1 MAVDYIKSLNAGSGL
16 NTTEIIDALITAER
30 QPAADQITSAR
41 EEKTV
46 SISSLGKLKQTL
58 STSQT
63 GITAIEGTTGLT
75 QENSGTAI
83 GMTITDTS
91 IARSFTNAVEVN
103 QLAKAQTLVFSGF
116 TSPTETVGT
125 GSLGFSFGTWTNNSF
140 FRQFGPYHQNH
151 HPFSRGRQPD
161 QPEGCD
167 QRGRDGCHGIDRQ
180 DHRHQLFAHDQ
191 KP

>member
-75 QENSGTAI
+75 LENSGTAI

-103 QLAKAQTLVFSGF
+103 QLAKAQTLVFSGN
-116 TSPTETVGT
+116 TSPT
-125 GSLGFSFGTWTNNSF
+125 
-140 FRQFGPYHQNH
+140 
-151 HPFSRGRQPD
+151 
-161 QPEGCD
+161 
-167 QRGRDGCHGIDRQ
+167 
-180 DHRHQLFAHDQ
+180 
-191 KP
+191 